1 MDEKY
6 LLLPIFLAFLSAA
19 LSYVIPFKSA
29 KAHKWF
35 LFLTTLVT
43 SLSVWMLLL
52 NRPEEG
58 LHIYSFSDEFTLIL
72 RLDDF
77 GALFAGMTSF
87 LWPFATLYA
96 FEYMRH
102 ETHNRMF
109 FAFYLL
115 TFGVTEGIA
124 FSGSMITAFVFYEM
138 LTLSTL
144 PLVLSRFNEDSQF
157 AARRYAIYCLGGS
170 AFAFIGVVF
179 LSVYGSGAFFTP
191 GGVLTGAEV
200 SKEMMLGVFL
210 VAFFGFGV
218 KAAVFPFH
226 AWLPMAS
233 VAPTPVTALLHA
245 VAVVKSGVFLIVRL
259 TWFCF
264 GADYLR
270 GTWAQKVCLAFVIF
284 TLVYGAAM
292 AVKERH
298 FKRRLAFSTVSNLS
312 YILFGVLL
320 LTEAGLAA
328 GLTHMLFHALI
339 KIGAFMTAGAFMHM
353 TGREYVFELD
363 GVGKKMPFTFAFYT
377 VFALS
382 LTGIP
387 LFNGFVSKYK
397 LVMAGFEEG
406 SALGAIGVIGLI
418 LAAFL
423 CAVYTFTVSVRAFFP
438 KAGSDRFLM
447 TNVTDPNWLMLVP
460 IALFA
465 ALTILTGVWPEPILR
480 LTAQVAA
487 SALS

>member
-1 MDEKY
+1 MSEKL
-6 LLLPIFLAFLSAA
+6 LLLPTFLAFFLAG
-19 LSYVIPFKSA
+19 LSYVLHIRSA
-29 KAHKWF
+29 RVHKCF
-35 LFLTTLVT
+35 IFFATLLT
-43 SLSVWMLLL
+43 SVAVWVIIL
-52 NRPEEG
+52 NRPSAGFVFYRFNEN
-58 LHIYSFSDEFTLIL
+58 FTLML
-72 RLDDF
+72 KLDQF
-77 GALFAGMTSF
+77 GVLFAGMTSF

-102 ETHNRMF
+102 EAHNRMF

-124 FSGSMITAFVFYEM
+124 FSGNLITAFVFYEM

-144 PLVLSRFNEDSQF
+144 PLVLSRFNEDSQY

-191 GGVLTGAEV
+191 GGVLGNAAV
-200 SKEMMLGVFL
+200 SKEMMLAVFL

-226 AWLPMAS
+226 AWLPLAS

-245 VAVVKSGVFLIVRL
+245 VAVVKSGIFLIVRL
-259 TWFCF
+259 SWFCY
-264 GADYLR
+264 GAEYLR
-270 GTWAQKVCLAFVIF
+270 GTWAQKAALAFVIF

-292 AVKERH
+292 AVRERH
-298 FKRRLAFSTVSNLS
+298 FKRRLAYSTVSNLS

-320 LTEAGLAA
+320 MTEAGLAA
-328 GLTHMLFHALI
+328 GLTHMIFHAII
-339 KIGAFMTAGAFMHM
+339 KIGAFMCAGAFMHM
-353 TGREYVFELD
+353 TGREYLFELD
-363 GVGKKMPFTFAFYT
+363 GAGRRMPVTFALFT

-387 LFNGFVSKYK
+387 LFNGFVSKYQ

-406 SALGAIGVIGLI
+406 SALGVIGLI
-418 LAAFL
+418 IAAFL
-423 CAVYTFTVSVRAFFP
+423 CAVYTFTVPVRAFFP
-438 KAGSDRFLM
+438 KAGSDKFL
-447 TNVTDPNWLMLVP
+447 TSTVTDPNWLMLLP

-465 ALTILTGVWPEPILR
+465 VLTILTGVWPEPILR
-480 LTAQVAA
+480 LAASVAA
-487 SALS
+487 AALS